1 MFSQSSEMM
10 FHSQRFGKFLPT
22 LNRTIGG
29 WCREKGQDLSFNI
42 FFSLLLKGVV
52 LTLKNCK
59 TTWFL
64 PPSPTRS
71 SEKKKYI
78 TLKVEEKNT
87 SCSLLYQRIGD
98 IWVSN
103 ILLRSSCTNLNTDN
117 EECLCFNGFDTSFC
131 PHPFR
136 NNKFLKCE
144 YPCPNQTFSAYH
156 FLCCRSNICFS

>member
-1 MFSQSSEMM
+1 M
-10 FHSQRFGKFLPT
+10 
-22 LNRTIGG
+22 
-29 WCREKGQDLSFNI
+29 SFNI

-64 PPSPTRS
+64 PPSPSRS
-71 SEKKKYI
+71 SEKKKKTI
-78 TLKVEEKNT
+78 TLKVQEKN
-87 SCSLLYQRIGD
+87 SSFSLLYQRIGE

-117 EECLCFNGFDTSFC
+117 EEFLCFSGFDTSFC

-136 NNKFLKCE
+136 NNKFSKCE
-144 YPCPNQTFSAYH
+144 CSCPNQTFSAYH
-156 FLCCRSNICFS
+156 FLFYSSNVCFS